1 MGVCLWTLRS
11 APLVCMFILLI
22 AVPIQEVL
30 ESGIVNLISFQSC
43 FGLSR
48 NYLSILTLGCQFSHI
63 QKTKQSKTSSQNK
76 PVGIWLRVPWIYA
89 SIWEGLAFLK
99 NRILSRNIV
108 HLCTFK
114 SSLISL
120 SDCYWWILFHHIK
133 YLDVFTCSC
142 FGFQYTDLVRILLHI

>member
-1 MGVCLWTLRS
+1 M
-11 APLVCMFILLI
+11 
-22 AVPIQEVL
+22 

-63 QKTKQSKTSSQNK
+63 QKQRSKTSSQKQTCGDLIESALNLARQFGRI
-76 PVGIWLRVPWIYA
+76 GI
-89 SIWEGLAFLK
+89 LK

-120 SDCYWWILFHHIK
+120 SDCYWWILFHHKIPWCVYLLMFWFSVYRFLCTYFVTHIK
-133 YLDVFTCSC
+133 CIIFCGWHWKNI
-142 FGFQYTDLVRILLHI
+142 FKNQFA